1 MTMEQPL
8 YYREESPESGATFAV
23 DAIRFERDSFRVHLV
38 VTNTGEHGS
47 LRLRFDINFAYVMGE
62 AKAEAWLRDYPL
74 LYAQGRIGQDMVAS
88 SDEAVMLVPTA
99 GTILPA
105 TIDKGE
111 AWDGW
116 FETIRRPLMPGA
128 TAMLMAFGPFLQQ
141 TPPRGLVHRLFSE
154 TVPFVSL
161 KGPVTVQPLSGTNLL
176 SLRSKAVTSS
186 YLGELLQLDTLL
198 AIPGAVIGAIL
209 GAQTG
214 SAGALIGGVG
224 GALAGGMVGRLVRWY
239 WSTRRKT

>member
-8 YYREESPESGATFAV
+8 HYREESPESGATWVV
-23 DAIRFERDSFRVHLV
+23 DAIRFERDSFRIHLV
-38 VTNTGEHGS
+38 VTNTGEHGT
-47 LRLRFDINFAYVMGE
+47 LRLRFEVNYAYVLGE
-62 AKAEAWLRDYPL
+62 EKAAAWLADYPL

-88 SDEAVMLVPTA
+88 SDEAVMLIPTA

-116 FETIRRPLMPGA
+116 FETVRRPLMPGA
-128 TAMLMAFGPFLQQ
+128 TALLMAFGPFIQQ

-161 KGPVTVQPLSGTNLL
+161 KGPVTVRPLTGTDLL
-176 SLRSKAVTSS
+176 SIRSKAVTSS
-186 YLGELLQLDTLL
+186 YLNELFQIDTLL
-198 AIPGAVIGAIL
+198 AIPGAVAGAIL

-214 SAGALIGGVG
+214 TNGAIIGGIG
-224 GALAGGMVGRLVRWY
+224 GALAGGMLGRLIRWY
-239 WSTRRKT
+239 WATRKRP